1 MQLYGS
7 VGDPHGQLLRLRQ
20 HRGTASRGAAMQ
32 LRFWQ
37 AGRHAGC
44 SGADHCCGCCT
55 SQGVFT
61 QDFCMNEPGN
71 ATITINN
78 YQNRG
83 LRTNQTTSKVHREL
97 DVDF

>member
-1 MQLYGS
+1 MGSFRVCASTAAPHRAVLRCNCGLGRQGAMQ
-7 VGDPHGQLLRLRQ
+7 
-20 HRGTASRGAAMQ
+20 GAAA
-32 LRFWQ
+32 LT
-37 AGRHAGC
+37 AVAAGC
-44 SGADHCCGCCT
+44 T
-55 SQGVFT
+55 LQGVFT